1 MGFTSSF
8 LDMIFVLDYG
18 VVRLFLR
25 ENEHGS
31 HIYGLA
37 SCKPDS
43 QDEGIERAPVCS
55 QFSHRTE
62 AGDADEAERP

>member
-1 MGFTSSF
+1 MGYKSSF
-8 LDMIFVLDYG
+8 LDLIFVLDCG

-37 SCKPDS
+37 SWKPDS
-43 QDEGIERAPVCS
+43 QDEGIEKAPVCS

-62 AGDADEAERP
+62 AGDTDEAERP